1 MVCLFSIAATGGLAR
16 ALQLI
21 HTVAAAT
28 EFGKTRKEI
37 STHKF
42 VNK

>member
-21 HTVAAAT
+21 PYCSCGHRVWKDQEGDLDAQV
-28 EFGKTRKEI
+28 R
-37 STHKF
+37 
-42 VNK
+42 